1 MSKYRIPSDYQ
12 NQTPHAI
19 HRRASS
25 AYGTI
30 HPGLAIPVHHRHLN
44 VGDRIRGRIDELLQ
58 SQPMLGPL
66 MNGFKLV
73 TIATFTPDSAI
84 YGWMSNGRR
93 FTPDEYIKF
102 GKVYFSLAGSNLS
115 NYKDPAFKNTR
126 PVRRLTFGLDLNADQ
141 KKVYESWVSDKL
153 NATGSSGQPTHI
165 GRGGLWDWLGIAAGA
180 VCPNLGK
187 RATSTTPG
195 TRGEI
200 YPSSFR
206 FNAAPFFAY
215 FLSHYYYIA
224 NMQEDY
230 MYFTRGVGELQKV
243 RPDGQQE
250 SLYRPFFSD
259 VFSSVR
265 PNDFLNVLDDIRSN
279 TRTGAGID
287 LFTGASGTDPSYNPV
302 RALACAGIQGYGGL
316 LSVPYS
322 PDLFGNIIKQG
333 SSPTAEIEV
342 INNIG
347 TNTDTGFSVAVP
359 ELRLKT
365 KIQNWMDRL
374 FVSGGRVG
382 DVFRTLM
389 GTKSSSLYI
398 NKPDF
403 LGVWQASINPSN
415 VRAMANGSAS
425 GEDTNLGQL
434 AACVDRYC
442 DFSGHSGI
450 DYYAKEPG
458 TFMLITMLVPEPA
471 YSQGLHP
478 DLASIS
484 FGDDFN
490 PELNGVGFQLVP
502 RHRFSMMPRGLDH
515 TGLDGDTNPWLGY
528 TGSGVVI
535 DPNTVAVGE
544 EVAWSWLRTDYP
556 RLHGDF
562 AQNGNF
568 QYWVLARR
576 FTTYFPDDG
585 TGLYTDAEYT
595 GTYINPLDWQYVF
608 VDQTLMAGNFA
619 YYGTFDLKVT
629 SSLSANYMPYLG
641 R

>member
-1 MSKYRIPSDYQ
+1 MSNYRIPSDYK
-12 NQTPHAI
+12 NQTPRAI

-44 VGDRIRGRIDELLQ
+44 VGERIRGRIDELLQ

-66 MNGFKLV
+66 MNGFKLI

-93 FTPDEYIKF
+93 FSSDEWVKF
-102 GKVYFSLAGSNLS
+102 GKVYFSLAGSNLN
-115 NYKDPAFKNTR
+115 NYKDPAFKDTR
-126 PVRRLTFGLDLNADQ
+126 PVRRLTFGLDLNADT

-153 NATGSSGQPTHI
+153 NATGSAGQPTHI

-180 VCPNLGK
+180 VCPNLGRK
-187 RATSTTPG
+187 ATSTTPG
-195 TRGEI
+195 VRGEI
-200 YPSSFR
+200 YPSSFK
-206 FNAAPFFAY
+206 FNAAPFIAY

-230 MYFTRGVGELQKV
+230 MYFTRGVGEMQKV

-259 VFSSVR
+259 VFSSLS
-265 PNDFLNVLDDIRSN
+265 PNAFLYALDDVRNS
-279 TRTGAGID
+279 TRTGTGYE
-287 LFTGASGTDPSYNPV
+287 LFELFSKDQLTSNSLVAM
-302 RALACAGIQGYGGL
+302 ACAGIQGYGGL

-333 SSPTAEIEV
+333 SSPTVEIEV
-342 INNIG
+342 MNSSVLNS
-347 TNTDTGFSVAVP
+347 DSGFSVAVP

-374 FVSGGRVG
+374 FISGGRVG
-382 DVFRTLM
+382 DVFRTLW
-389 GTKSSSLYI
+389 GTKSSAPYV

-425 GEDTNLGQL
+425 GEDANLGQL

-442 DFSGHSGI
+442 DFTGYSGI

-478 DLASIS
+478 DLSSIS

-490 PELNGVGFQLVP
+490 PELNGIGFQLVP
-502 RHRFSMMPRGLDH
+502 RHRFSMMPRGLSL
-515 TGLDGDTNPWLGY
+515 TGLDGDANPWLGHSG
-528 TGSGVVI
+528 TGVTI
-535 DPNTVAVGE
+535 DPNMRSVGE
-544 EVAWSWLRTDYP
+544 EVAWSWLRTDYS

-562 AQNGNF
+562 AQNGNY

-585 TGLYTDAEYT
+585 TGFYTDGEYT
-595 GTYINPLDWQYVF
+595 GTYINPLDWQYLF
-608 VDQTLMAGNFA
+608 VDQTLMASNFA